1 MDLGIRT
8 HGSAKRRSINSKWLR
23 IPRRIRT
30 PATPSLA
37 RQQVPRLFPIVLSFL
52 QRCPSLDLG
61 RWQIIENEG
70 NLHDRIYQPR
80 NCIGTLVILRDFVD

>member
-1 MDLGIRT
+1 
-8 HGSAKRRSINSKWLR
+8 
-23 IPRRIRT
+23 
-30 PATPSLA
+30 
-37 RQQVPRLFPIVLSFL
+37 VLSFL